1 MSATCLQNF
10 VVTVVWKNYQS
21 LATLFKLI
29 PRKFLCWFFQFL
41 RAAHKFCMHYEHK
54 LHFAALIVLM
64 PSASASGINMTMRA
78 AKCKIM
84 LLMHK

>member
-1 MSATCLQNF
+1 MHSNEVNKTAKIAWQRI
-10 VVTVVWKNYQS
+10 Q
-21 LATLFKLI
+21 
-29 PRKFLCWFFQFL
+29 
-41 RAAHKFCMHYEHK
+41 FCMHYEHK

-64 PSASASGINMTMRA
+64 PSANASGINMTMRA

>member
-41 RAAHKFCMHYEHK
+41 RAAHKILY
-54 LHFAALIVLM
+54 AL
-64 PSASASGINMTMRA
+64 RA
-78 AKCKIM
+78 
-84 LLMHK
+84 